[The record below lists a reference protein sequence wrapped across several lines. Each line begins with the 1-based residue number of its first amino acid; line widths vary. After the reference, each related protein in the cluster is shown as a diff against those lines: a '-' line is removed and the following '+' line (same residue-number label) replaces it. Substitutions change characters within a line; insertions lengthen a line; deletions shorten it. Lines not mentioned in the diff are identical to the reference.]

1 MSSTPAAGA
10 PLAPSSPPGQP
21 RPDDADT
28 LRRDFTLRAAFSLAF
43 AFISPIIALYAIFAL
58 GLGTAGG
65 SFWWAFPVVLLGQL
79 LVALSLGELSSRWP
93 ECGGLYQWSRRMLG
107 RTYGWITGWAY
118 LWTLI
123 ALMVATA
130 YAASPFAATLFG
142 EDAPSTGL
150 RLAIALGFLALAT
163 LANVVGRRPLRI
175 FVLVSIGCEL
185 IGSVV
190 IGTVLLVFHRENSL
204 SDLFTG
210 VAGGSGSF
218 AIGPFLAA
226 VAIVGWAFIGFESAA
241 DVAEEVEEPERNVP
255 KALIVSLVFVACIVM
270 YAGLALILAIPD
282 LPAVVAGDV
291 PDPIAATL
299 SAELGSW
306 IVKPMMLVVCTG
318 FTAGMVAVGAAVSR
332 VAFAMSRRQ
341 QLPAARFMGRLSQA
355 ERLPINAILVTSAV
369 SALVL
374 IGAVAASLYDTLIA
388 LASGGFYI
396 AFALPV
402 VALLWTRLR
411 GRWEP
416 GVFSLGRVGSL
427 VVNGLAAAWLV
438 FEVVNIAWPR
448 DIGADWYVEWGC
460 LLMFGLIALGGAIT
474 HRLVLRPEPVAAADA
489 VEPIGL
495 DGGVVA

>member
-1 MSSTPAAGA
+1 MTATPATGLPPALSA
-10 PLAPSSPPGQP
+10 PPG
-21 RPDDADT
+21 DGDT

-58 GLGTAGG
+58 GLGTAGA

-79 LVALSLGELSSRWP
+79 LVALTLGELASRWP

-107 RTYGWITGWAY
+107 RSYGWATGWAY
-118 LWTLI
+118 IWTLI

-130 YAASPFAATLFG
+130 YAASPFAASLFG
-142 EDAPSTGL
+142 QDEPSTSL
-150 RLAIALGFLALAT
+150 RLGLALAFIALAT

-204 SDLFTG
+204 SDLFSG
-210 VAGGSGSF
+210 AAGGSGSF
-218 AIGPFLAA
+218 SFGAFLAA

-241 DVAEEVEEPERNVP
+241 DVAEEVEEPEKNVP
-255 KALIVSLVFVACIVM
+255 KALIVSLIFVACIVM

-282 LPAVVAGDV
+282 LPAVVSGEV
-291 PDPIAATL
+291 SDPIAATL

-306 IVKPMMLVVCTG
+306 IVRPMMLVVCTG
-318 FTAGMVAVGAAVSR
+318 FLAGMVAVGAAVSR
-332 VAFAMSRRQ
+332 VVLAMARRE
-341 QLPAARFMGRLSQA
+341 QLPAPRFLGRLSRA
-355 ERLPINAILVTSAV
+355 ERLPINAIVVTAVV

-402 VALLWTRLR
+402 VALLWTRAK

-427 VVNGLAAAWLV
+427 VVNVLAAAWLL

-448 DIGADWYVEWGC
+448 DLGAEWYVEWGC
-460 LLMFGLIALGGAIT
+460 LLMFGLIAVGGVIVHT
-474 HRLVLRPEPVAAADA
+474 IVLKPEPVAAADA
-489 VEPIGL
+489 AEPVGL
-495 DGGVVA
+495 RGGVAA